1 MMIVHIIAPINE
13 MDDRAMA
20 LTLLVGLFL
29 CDWGFHFDSVLRIM
43 NLE

>member
-1 MMIVHIIAPINE
+1 MIVHIIAPISE

-20 LTLLVGLFL
+20 LMFLVDLIL
-29 CDWGFHFDSVLRIM
+29 CDWGFHFDSVLRII